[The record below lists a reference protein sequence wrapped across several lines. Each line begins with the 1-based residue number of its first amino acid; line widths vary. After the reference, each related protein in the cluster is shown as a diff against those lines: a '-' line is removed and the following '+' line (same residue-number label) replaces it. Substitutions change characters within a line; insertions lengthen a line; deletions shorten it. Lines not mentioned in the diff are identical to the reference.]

1 MKHLNDQTTKRNIKH
16 KLKDLKLGSLVK
28 KWLHTEVMVPIL
40 QTAHQTQNL
49 KTILP
54 KENPQKPTGIRPIV
68 SRCDSITE
76 KYPNLWTNGYNH
88 T

>member
-1 MKHLNDQTTKRNIKH
+1 
-16 KLKDLKLGSLVK
+16 
-28 KWLHTEVMVPIL
+28 MVPIL

-68 SRCDSITE
+68 LRCDSITE